1 MTAPILPPQTLWIDP
16 DDAPPIT
23 ARWIAEDDLY
33 HGETLI
39 RRAAFPDGTPPARTK
54 D

>member
-1 MTAPILPPQTLWIDP
+1 MTAPILPPQTLWVDP
-16 DDAPPIT
+16 DDVPPIT
-23 ARWIAEDDLY
+23 AEWITEADLY

-39 RRAAFPDGTPPARTK
+39 RRATFPVGAPPAGTK